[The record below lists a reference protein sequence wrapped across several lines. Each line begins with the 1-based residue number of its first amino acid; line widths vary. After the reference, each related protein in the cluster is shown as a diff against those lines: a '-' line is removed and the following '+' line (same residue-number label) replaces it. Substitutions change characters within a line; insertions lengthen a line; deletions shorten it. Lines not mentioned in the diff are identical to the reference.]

1 MTQTERSAN
10 TKHCFMNDAWS
21 VAGNPAAVERVRFTA
36 SLLATV

>member
-1 MTQTERSAN
+1 MTRTERSAN
-10 TKHCFMNDAWS
+10 ANHCFMNDAWS